1 MIPPIDKI
9 TFAARYTDRR
19 FLVPLERAEWEAVT
33 AEAVSG
39 ITDAVISEAVHK
51 LPPPMYAQAGERLER
66 ALRSRRDRLM
76 EASREFY
83 RLLARDV
90 DVRATTGAEEFEI
103 DCSGDGSVKVAI
115 YARDAKS
122 DGATPD
128 PYFRRTFLPEE
139 TSEIRVYT
147 VGGDDRV
154 VEQGNGTDAILLR
167 VISPPGTSE
176 LVDRS
181 NQASAAKRYDT
192 APPPQISKEQLARAL
207 ELDPQAE
214 RHARY
219 EPFRDWGHD
228 SLVFPQLSYDS
239 TRGLLLGAYLQRT
252 SYGFGLDP
260 YESRMNL
267 CDIPEPGA
275 SRVRSRFPH
284 ALAAERPPL
293 RRVLGDRAGEVLRL
307 RQRHHSQSG
316 ARLEQFLRRRTA
328 SVHRQPGCR
337 ACPDR
342 GVASARRLRARVRL
356 ERAKEWAAGGPDSAG
371 GSGRD
376 GDRERAGRSR
386 VRREQRNVPVAA
398 SLFGSPDGARSAGD
412 LRQSLGVHEA
422 SRRDDGPV
430 RLALAHQ
437 LPADRPRL
445 GRAQLGSVSLLRSGL
460 SRRHAVA
467 VASRRDRSDERE
479 PPPRLRPQQ
488 IRRGRRDRVEH
499 RPGNRV
505 GQVQRIPSL
514 TLWRLGAVR
523 RRPRVRR
530 RRELVQVA
538 HRGGWGPLVHA
549 GRGVARPRSRGFAEA
564 GGGPDGGWHLV
575 PRALRFQLL
584 TIVPAG
590 GESHNPLE
598 QDPAVSGD

>member
-33 AEAVSG
+33 AEAVSR

-103 DCSGDGSVKVAI
+103 DRSGDGSVKVAI

-181 NQASAAKRYDT
+181 NQASATKLYDT

-260 YESRMNL
+260 YESRMNF
-267 CDIPEPGA
+267 GA
-275 SRVRSRFPH
+275 AYATSLNRGRVEYGADFRTRSPLSALLYVATRGSSR
-284 ALAAERPPL
+284 
-293 RRVLGDRAGEVLRL
+293 
-307 RQRHHSQSG
+307 
-316 ARLEQFLRRRTA
+316 
-328 SVHRQPGCR
+328 
-337 ACPDR
+337 R
-342 GVASARRLRARVRL
+342 GSSASATTPFAIRCSPRTISTT
-356 ERAKEWAAGGPDSAG
+356 PDSI
-371 GSGRD
+371 S
-376 GDRERAGRSR
+376 S
-386 VRREQRNVPVAA
+386 
-398 SLFGSPDGARSAGD
+398 SST
-412 LRQSLGVHEA
+412 
-422 SRRDDGPV
+422 
-430 RLALAHQ
+430 RL
-437 LPADRPRL
+437 
-445 GRAQLGSVSLLRSGL
+445 
-460 SRRHAVA
+460 
-467 VASRRDRSDERE
+467 
-479 PPPRLRPQQ
+479 
-488 IRRGRRDRVEH
+488 
-499 RPGNRV
+499 
-505 GQVQRIPSL
+505 PSL
-514 TLWRLGAVR
+514 
-523 RRPRVRR
+523 P
-530 RRELVQVA
+530 
-538 HRGGWGPLVHA
+538 
-549 GRGVARPRSRGFAEA
+549 
-564 GGGPDGGWHLV
+564 
-575 PRALRFQLL
+575 
-584 TIVPAG
+584 
-590 GESHNPLE
+590 
-598 QDPAVSGD
+598 